1 MEKIEKQIREIAKKV
16 LKEGK
21 VKLVIGFEKGS
32 LPMKTRP
39 TFVKDPEETDRL
51 VWNSFCENN
60 LAVFI
65 PFYRKKLN
73 SGESIA
79 VIAKGCDARSLI
91 LHIQENVAKR
101 EQIFIIGIPCDGI
114 LDRRKIEKEV
124 SFGEI
129 TEIEEKGDSITV
141 KGKGFEKNLTR
152 QDFLCGDCILCKH
165 RKPPVADEMVQ
176 HDIKEFKENGKE
188 NPVKEFESKDPEE
201 RWKLFT
207 EEVSRCIR
215 CYACRNACPACYCNE
230 CFVDCSQP
238 QWLGTSVDSE
248 SDLQLFQI
256 VRTFHLAG
264 RCVNCGS
271 CTRACPMDINIS
283 LFVNKLSQD
292 AKEYFDY
299 ETGIEVEGMP
309 VLNKYNEDDSNEG
322 FFEEH

>member
-1 MEKIEKQIREIAKKV
+1 MEKIEKQIRDIAKK
-16 LKEGK
+16 LLQEGK

-32 LPMKTRP
+32 LPMKSRP
-39 TFVKDPEETDRL
+39 AFIKKPEDVDKL

-65 PFYRKKLN
+65 PFYRKNLD
-73 SGESIA
+73 SGEVIA
-79 VIAKGCDARSLI
+79 VVAKGCDTRSLI
-91 LHIQENVAKR
+91 LHIQENIAKK
-101 EQIFIIGIPCDGI
+101 EQIVFIGVPCDGM

-124 SFGEI
+124 SPGEI
-129 TEIEEKGDSITV
+129 IKVIEKEDSITV
-141 KGKGFEKNLTR
+141 KGKDFEKNLKKN
-152 QDFLCGDCILCKH
+152 DFLCDDCIRCSY
-165 RKPPVADEMVQ
+165 RKPVLTDELVK
-176 HDIKEFKENGKE
+176 HDINELKDEGKD
-188 NPVKEFESKDPEE
+188 NIVKEFESKDPEE
-201 RWKLFT
+201 RWRLFT

-238 QWLGTSVDSE
+238 QWLGTTIDSE
-248 SDLQLFQI
+248 TDLQLFQI

-283 LFVNKLSQD
+283 LFVNKLSDD
-292 AKEYFDY
+292 AKTYFDH
-299 ETGIEVEGMP
+299 ETGTDVEGKP
-309 VLNKYNEDDSNEG
+309 VLNKYNEEDSNEG